1 MILINIIDSY
11 GIDGKKFERALDRI
25 GLTLNANSIPND
37 TRRPFEPSGVRLG
50 TPAITTRGLGTTEME
65 QIADWMQKT
74 AEVCTG
80 KRDEAELGAMREE
93 VRELA
98 LRFPLPSEVKSEYY
112 AKM

>member
-1 MILINIIDSY
+1 M
-11 GIDGKKFERALDRI
+11 
-25 GLTLNANSIPND
+25 TLNANSIPND

-50 TPAITTRGLGTTEME
+50 TPAITTRGLGATEMV

-80 KRDEAELGAMREE
+80 KRDEAELDAMREE